1 MGGDAAVNKFYVIE
15 HLDSQGNWKPL
26 CGGSRKKRVIEH
38 AATLVEDGY
47 DAEELRITTYVPEE
61 E

>member
-1 MGGDAAVNKFYVIE
+1 MNKFFVIE
-15 HLDSQGNWKPL
+15 HLDSHGNWRPL
-26 CGGSRKKRVIEH
+26 CGGARKKRVIEH

-47 DAEELRITTYVPEE
+47 DADELRVSVYVPEE